1 MSNRSTQSTF
11 KFSGTSQVITIGAA
25 SVASTNAFAA
35 TTQDIRI
42 STTGNCWVNIAT
54 APVASAGAGSFYLP
68 ATQIE
73 YVHVNPGQKIAVIQ
87 EGAATGT
94 FSVAELTR

>member
-11 KFSGTSQVITIGAA
+11 KFSGTSQVITVGAA
-25 SVASTNAFAA
+25 SAQATNAFAA

-42 STTGNCWVNIAT
+42 ATTGNCWVNIAT
-54 APVASAGAGSFYLP
+54 NPTATAGVGSFYLP

-87 EGAATGT
+87 DGASTGT
-94 FSVAELTR
+94 FSVSELTR